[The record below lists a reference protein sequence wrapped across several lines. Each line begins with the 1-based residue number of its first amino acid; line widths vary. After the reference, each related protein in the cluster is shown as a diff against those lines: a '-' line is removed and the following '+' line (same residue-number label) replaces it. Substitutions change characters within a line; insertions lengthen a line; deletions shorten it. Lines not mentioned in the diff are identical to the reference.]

1 MKKEEAESAF
11 RWLEKHSEEIK
22 DAGIRFICAHAISG
36 KEPLVVVGE
45 GDLMFYLVAIVQQI
59 KAVKKDKDIDID
71 TDKLFTMLRDMY
83 DKIMEV
89 DP

>member
-1 MKKEEAESAF
+1 MKKEEAESTF
-11 RWLEKHSEEIK
+11 RWLEMRSKEIK
-22 DAGIRFICAHAISG
+22 DAGIRFVCAHVITG
-36 KEPLVVVGE
+36 EDPLVVVGE
-45 GDLMFYLVAIVQQI
+45 GDLTFYLVALVQQI
-59 KAVKKDKDIDID
+59 KAVKKDKDID

>member
-11 RWLEKHSEEIK
+11 RWLEMRSKEIR
-22 DAGIRFICAHAISG
+22 DTGVNFICAHVITG
-36 KEPLVVVGE
+36 EDPLVVVGE
-45 GDLMFYLVAIVQQI
+45 GDLTFYLVALVQQI
-59 KAVKKDKDIDID
+59 KAVKKDKDID

-83 DKIMEV
+83 DKIMEI

>member
-11 RWLEKHSEEIK
+11 RWLEMHSKEIK
-22 DAGIRFICAHAISG
+22 DAGIRFVCAHVITGEA
-36 KEPLVVVGE
+36 PLVVVGE
-45 GDLMFYLVAIVQQI
+45 GDLTFYLVALVQQI
-59 KAVKKDKDIDID
+59 KAVKKDKDID
-71 TDKLFTMLRDMY
+71 TDKLFTMLREMY